1 MKIRYTVAWKIGTGF
16 TVLILLTMLVFYTTN
31 NTLTQS
37 KRISDDINEIYNPSV
52 YQLELLKLEVLQSNA
67 LISEWYQ
74 EQRSDDAPYKLEYIK
89 VVEEDLDLTKN
100 NIRNLFKHWIDLER
114 HLAERIFAKIDTI
127 VDLQNEVRNNLQTW
141 EDYDDV
147 EAMFLSSFALEEA
160 SLKIQEVDILLQ
172 DLITR
177 ERNNALKVSE
187 EMVDSFN
194 LLQFLVRYLG
204 IALIMIGVVISIY
217 TARSITKPINFAKNI
232 MLDLSKGIIERRKM
246 KTSNDEIGEMTLAM
260 NKLIEGM
267 NMTKDFANALGS
279 SNYDFPYRLLSDQDS
294 LGKDL
299 LKMRTSLAETERILE
314 DQVRVRTA
322 EVVQQ
327 KEVLEEQGKEI
338 GRLFDEVTDS
348 IVYAKRIQQA
358 ILQPMREVNKILP
371 NSFIFFRPKDIVSG
385 DFYWVEKKND
395 VSYFA
400 ASDCTGHGV
409 PGAFM
414 SIIGHNGLDQ
424 AMNFCDTPAEMLDA
438 LNQSL
443 SKSLHQ
449 ATGEAET
456 KDGMDIALCS
466 FDSKKRELAY
476 AGAFNPLYLV
486 RDGELLIT
494 KADKF
499 PVGSFVDE
507 ELQKFTNHKVKV
519 QKGDMVF
526 VCSDGFQDQFGGP
539 KGKKFMVGHMKRLL
553 QEIAH
558 LDVDEQRERLKNEFE
573 EWRGDDEQVDDIL
586 IIGLKITS

>member
-16 TVLILLTMLVFYTTN
+16 TVLIILTMLVFYTTN
-31 NTLTQS
+31 NTLTES

-52 YQLELLKLEVLQSNA
+52 YQLEVLKVQILQSNT

-74 EQRSDDAPYKLEYIK
+74 EQRSADAPYKLKYIK
-89 VVEEDLDLTKN
+89 VVEEDIDATKK
-100 NIRNLFKHWIDLER
+100 NIKLLYKHWIDLER
-114 HLAERIFAKIDTI
+114 HLAERIFGKIDTI
-127 VDLQNEVRNNLQTW
+127 VQIQNQVRNNLQTW

-160 SLKIQEVDILLQ
+160 QSKIQEVDILLQ
-172 DLITR
+172 DLIMR
-177 ERNNALKVSE
+177 ERNNALKVSQ
-187 EMVDSFN
+187 EMVESFD

-204 IALIMIGVVISIY
+204 IALIIIGVIISLY
-217 TARSITKPINFAKNI
+217 TARTITGPIQYAKRI
-232 MLDLSKGIIERRKM
+232 MLDLSQGIIERRKM
-246 KTSNDEIGEMTLAM
+246 KSSNDEIGEMTMAM

-279 SNYDFPYRLLSDQDS
+279 SNFEFPYRLLSDQDS

-314 DQVRVRTA
+314 EQVRVRTA
-322 EVVQQ
+322 EVVKQ
-327 KEVLEEQGKEI
+327 KEVLEEQSKEI

-358 ILQPMREVNKILP
+358 ILQPMKEVNKILP
-371 NSFIFFRPKDIVSG
+371 DSFFFFRPKDIVSG
-385 DFYWVEKKND
+385 DFYWVDKKDD

-414 SIIGHNGLDQ
+414 SIIGHNALDQ
-424 AMNFCDTPAEMLDA
+424 AKNFCETPAEMLDA

-443 SKSLHQ
+443 SRSLHQ
-449 ATGEAET
+449 STGESET
-456 KDGMDIALCS
+456 KDGMDIALCA
-466 FDSKKRELAY
+466 FNKVKGELSY

-486 RDGELLIT
+486 RDGELQIT

-499 PVGSFVDE
+499 PVGSFIDK
-507 ELQKFTNHKVKV
+507 ELQNFTNHKVKI
-519 QKGDMVF
+519 KAGDMVYI
-526 VCSDGFQDQFGGP
+526 CSDGFQDQFGGP
-539 KGKKFMVGHMKRLL
+539 KGKKYMVGRMKRLF
-553 QEIAH
+553 QDIAH
-558 LDVDEQRERLKNEFE
+558 LEIDQQRETIKNEFE
-573 EWRGDDEQVDDIL
+573 NWRGDDEQVDDIL
-586 IIGLKITS
+586 IIGLKIIS